1 MRNEL
6 RMYFCEVL
14 LNLIVFLVPNTENG
28 LRLVKAI
35 KKYTEKELNLK

>member
-14 LNLIVFLVPNTENG
+14 LNLIISIVPNTENG
-28 LRLVKAI
+28 LSLVKAI